1 MQAHKSYRGKMK
13 LITIFIYFIT
23 FILSNTLIA
32 QQIPMND
39 FAPQSTAEKAKPGEE
54 EAYSAAQDKF
64 TNNQYG
70 EAASGF
76 DRVAKMGGRRAD
88 GALYWKAYSQ
98 NKLGQRSEALSTIA
112 ALRKGYP
119 QSRYLKEAAA
129 LEIDIKQSMGVAPN
143 PDAVSDEVIK
153 LEALQSLMN
162 SNDERAIPILEKFL
176 SGNSSLKLKD
186 RALFVLSQSSS
197 PKAQEL
203 LGKIAVG
210 QDHPDLQIRAI
221 HYLGIQGGRS
231 NQTLANV
238 YANSKDPEIK
248 KSVLHALMVS
258 GDKDRVFAIAR
269 QEPSTEMKLEA
280 IHQLGVMG
288 AHQELH
294 QLYKEANNR
303 DIKQELLHSMA
314 IGGDIQSLIDVAKT
328 ETDPEIRKSAIHGLG
343 ISGGKESAAAL
354 VSIYQ
359 SNADKETKMQAI
371 HSLFIQGDA
380 HDLVTLAKAERD
392 PELKKELVHRLSIM
406 GSHEGNEYLME
417 LLNK

>member
-1 MQAHKSYRGKMK
+1 MK
-13 LITIFIYFIT
+13 LITLFIYFIT
-23 FILSNTLIA
+23 LFLSHALIA
-32 QQIPMND
+32 AQQLPIND
-39 FAPQSTAEKAKPGEE
+39 FLPQSTAEKAKPSEE
-54 EAYSAAQDKF
+54 EAYAAAQDKY
-64 TNNQYG
+64 TNNQYA
-70 EAASGF
+70 EAAAGF
-76 DRVAKMGGRRAD
+76 DRVAKMAGRRAD
-88 GALYWKAYSQ
+88 GALYWKARSQ
-98 NKLGQRSEALSTIA
+98 NNLGQRAEALSSIA

-143 PDAVSDEVIK
+143 PDAVSDEEIK

-231 NQTLANV
+231 NQTLSNV
-238 YANSKDPEIK
+238 YTNSKDPEIK

-269 QEPSTEMKLEA
+269 QEQSVDLKREA

-288 AHQELH
+288 AHAELH
-294 QLYKEANNR
+294 QLYKESNNR

-343 ISGGKESAAAL
+343 TSGGKESAAAL

-380 HDLVTLAKAERD
+380 HDLVTLAKAEKD
-392 PELKKELVHRLSIM
+392 PELKKELVHRISIM

>member
-1 MQAHKSYRGKMK
+1 MR
-13 LITIFIYFIT
+13 LLTIFIYFIT
-23 FILSNTLIA
+23 FILSHALIRA
-32 QQIPMND
+32 QQLPIND
-39 FAPQSTAEKAKPGEE
+39 FAQQSTAGTAKPGEE
-54 EAYSAAQDKF
+54 EAYSSAQQKLNAGQFAA
-64 TNNQYG
+64 
-70 EAASGF
+70 AASGF
-76 DRVAKMGGRRAD
+76 DQVAKMSGRRAD

-112 ALRKGYP
+112 TLRKGYP
-119 QSRYLKEAAA
+119 QSRYLKDAAA
-129 LEIDIKQSMGVAPN
+129 LELEINNARGVTPN
-143 PDAVSDEVIK
+143 PDAVADEDIK

-176 SGNSSLKLKD
+176 SGNSSPKLKD

-210 QDHPDLQIRAI
+210 QDHPDLQTKAI
-221 HYLGIQGGRS
+221 HYLGIEGGRA
-231 NQTLANV
+231 NQTLASV
-238 YANSKDPEIK
+238 YSNSKDPEIK

-258 GDKDRVFAIAR
+258 GDKDRVYAIAR
-269 QEPSTEMKLEA
+269 QEPSTDLKLEA

-288 AHQELH
+288 AHEELH
-294 QLYKEANNR
+294 ELYKGSNNR
-303 DIKQELLHSMA
+303 EIKQELLHSMA

-380 HDLVTLAKAERD
+380 HDLVTLAKAETN
-392 PELKKELVHRLSIM
+392 PELKKELVHRISIM
-406 GSHEGNEYLME
+406 GSKEGNDYLME

>member
-1 MQAHKSYRGKMK
+1 MK
-13 LITIFIYFIT
+13 LITTFIYFIT
-23 FILSNTLIA
+23 LILSHALIA
-32 QQIPMND
+32 AQQLPIND

-54 EAYSAAQDKF
+54 EAYSSPQQKLNASQFAA
-64 TNNQYG
+64 
-70 EAASGF
+70 AVSGF
-76 DRVAKMGGRRAD
+76 DQVAKMAGRRAD

-112 ALRKGYP
+112 ALRKAYP

-129 LEIDIKQSMGVAPN
+129 LEMDINTARGVPPN
-143 PDAVSDEVIK
+143 PDAVSDEEIK

-162 SNDERAIPILEKFL
+162 SDDERAIPILEKFL
-176 SGNSSLKLKD
+176 SGNSSTKLKD
-186 RALFVLSQSSS
+186 RALFVLSQSGS

-210 QDHPDLQIRAI
+210 QDHPDLQTRAI
-221 HYLGIQGGRS
+221 HYLGIEGGRS
-231 NQTLANV
+231 NQILANV

-269 QEPSTEMKLEA
+269 QEASADLKLEA

-288 AHQELH
+288 AHEELH
-294 QLYKEANNR
+294 QLYKESNNR
-303 DIKQELLHSMA
+303 EIKQELLHSMA
-314 IGGDIQSLIDVAKT
+314 IGGDIQSLIDVAKS

-343 ISGGKESAAAL
+343 ISGGKQSAAAL
-354 VSIYQ
+354 VSMYQ
-359 SNADKETKMQAI
+359 SNADKGTKMEVVHA
-371 HSLFIQGDA
+371 LFIQGDA

-392 PELKKELVHRLSIM
+392 PELRKELVHRLSIM
-406 GSHEGNEYLME
+406 GSKEGNEYLME